1 MLGRII
7 LVLIQ
12 LVVGWFAGNAI
23 LKWLALSGPLELAAL
38 VAVLGLLMWVCGLVG
53 AEVLQGVGRP
63 SHRALVWSL
72 VGAATGVALWKY
84 GGWVPVLKDVIKGL
98 NLKYLPLALAVIGYQ
113 LRK

>member
-23 LKWLALSGPLELAAL
+23 LKWLALSGLLELAAL
-38 VAVLGLLMWVCGLVG
+38 VAILGLLMWICGLVG
-53 AEVLQGVGRP
+53 AEVLQGVARP

-72 VGAATGVALWKY
+72 VGAAIGVALWKY
-84 GGWVPVLKDVIKGL
+84 GGRIPVLKDVIKGL
-98 NLKYLPLALAVIGYQ
+98 DLKYLPVAFAVIGYQ
-113 LRK
+113 LRN